1 MILNDD
7 NYFSQESNEKF
18 MSVSQFKQGVEELG
32 GCETKMVAELKGEYQ
47 RSYSTALTVGSYIH
61 VAFEDETAFDNFV
74 MKNQERIYTKQGK
87 PKAEFIQAD
96 KMIQTLKNDKFCMY
110 ALQGEKEVIYTGELF
125 GVEWKIKIDNINHEK
140 GFFSDIKSTQE
151 LRKRYWSD
159 RFKRYVSFVES
170 YGYDIQMAVY
180 QEIIRQN
187 TGRIYNPFIV
197 AITKESTPDK
207 AIIHFDE
214 EKLKDALEYVSEHID
229 SVVAAKVGE
238 RDAHRCEKCEYCRST
253 KKLTTTISVDVLLK

>member
-1 MILNDD
+1 MILTDD
-7 NYFSQESNEKF
+7 NYFSKESNEYY
-18 MSVSQFKQGVEELG
+18 MSVSQFKQGVE
-32 GCETKMVAELKGEYQ
+32 CEAKMVAELKGEYK
-47 RSYSTALTVGSYIH
+47 RPYSTALTVGSYIH
-61 VAFEDETAFDNFV
+61 AAFESQKVFDDFVIENKDIIFKKNGGKYSEFHQAERMIETL
-74 MKNQERIYTKQGK
+74 E
-87 PKAEFIQAD
+87 
-96 KMIQTLKNDKFCMY
+96 NDPFCMY
-110 ALQGEKEVIYTGELF
+110 ALTGEKEVIYTGELF

-159 RFKRYVSFVES
+159 RFKRYVSFVEA

-197 AITKESTPDK
+197 AVTKESTPDK

-214 EKLKDALEYVSEHID
+214 EQLRDALEYVSKHIE
-229 SVVAAKVGE
+229 SVQCAKETGLGIK
-238 RDAHRCEKCEYCRST
+238 CGKCEYCRST
-253 KKLTTTISVDVLLK
+253 KKLTTTISVDDLLK

>member
-1 MILNDD
+1 MILTDD
-7 NYFSQESNEKF
+7 NYFSKESNEYY
-18 MSVSQFKQGVEELG
+18 MSVSQFKQGVD
-32 GCETKMVAELKGEYQ
+32 CESRMVAELKGEYK
-47 RSYSTALTVGSYIH
+47 RPYSTALTVGSYIH
-61 VAFEDETAFDNFV
+61 AAFESSEVFESFRLENEDKIIGA
-74 MKNQERIYTKQGK
+74 RGK
-87 PKAEFIQAD
+87 KKAEFLQAD
-96 KMIQTLKNDKFCMY
+96 KMISTLMHDPFCMY

-125 GVEWKIKIDNINHEK
+125 GVKWKIKIDNINHEK

-159 RFKRYVSFVES
+159 RFKRYVSFVEA

-197 AITKESTPDK
+197 AVTKESTPDK

-214 EKLKDALEYVSEHID
+214 EELKCALEYVSEHID
-229 SVVAAKVGE
+229 SISFVKSKLKGPK
-238 RDAHRCEKCEYCRST
+238 RCEKCEYCRKT
-253 KKLTTTISVDVLLK
+253 KKLKTTISVEDLLK